1 MSKVFFSYSHK
12 DEPLR
17 NELENHLAMLKRD
30 GTIETWHDRRI
41 LAGADLDEEIDANLE
56 QAEIILLLVSASFL
70 ASEYCY
76 QREMT
81 RALEKHAEGSAT
93 VIPVILK
100 PCDWTPSPFGKL
112 MAVPTDGMAVT
123 MFGNQDEA
131 LSIVAKELR
140 KVATKYQKAQLK
152 PVVAEPAPAVHAQ
165 TSFSAGAQLAVRA
178 TTRSSNLRI
187 KRKFD
192 DHECDEYIED
202 CYEYMARHF
211 EGSLNE
217 LQNRN
222 PQIKTKFKRI
232 DANAFAAWI
241 YEHGNL
247 VSQCSVY
254 YGGGQH
260 FGGNAIRFS
269 NSADAQ
275 RNSFN
280 DMLSVGNDGY
290 TLHLKS
296 GMGFN
301 GAQTLNEHG
310 AAELYWGNL
319 IERLQS

>member
-1 MSKVFFSYSHK
+1 MANVFFSYSHK
-12 DEPLR
+12 DESLR

-30 GTIETWHDRRI
+30 GTITTWNDRRI
-41 LAGADLDEEIDANLE
+41 LAGSDLDQEIDLNLE

-100 PCDWTPSPFGKL
+100 PCDWTPSPFGNL
-112 MAVPTDGMAVT
+112 LAVPTDGRAVT
-123 MFGNQDEA
+123 MFGNQDDA
-131 LSIVAKELR
+131 LSIVAKAIR
-140 KVATKYQKAQLK
+140 KVAEKYKKIESQFAG
-152 PVVAEPAPAVHAQ
+152 VHAAQ
-165 TSFSAGAQLAVRA
+165 AMHTVKSSDGGVPLTS
-178 TTRSSNLRI
+178 RSSNLRI

-192 DHECDEYIED
+192 DHECAEYLEN
-202 CYEYMARHF
+202 CYEYMARYF
-211 EGSLNE
+211 EGSLHE
-217 LQNRN
+217 LQRRN

-254 YGGGQH
+254 SGGVQH
-260 FGGNAIRFS
+260 FGGDAIRFS
-269 NSADAQ
+269 NSADAS

-280 DMLSVGNDGY
+280 DMLSVDNDGY
-290 TLHLKS
+290 TMHLRS
-296 GMGFN
+296 AMGFGGQKN
-301 GAQTLNEHG
+301 VNEHG
-310 AAELYWGNL
+310 AAELYWANL
-319 IERLQS
+319 IQPLQN

>member
-1 MSKVFFSYSHK
+1 MANVFFSYSHK
-12 DEPLR
+12 DEQMR
-17 NELENHLAMLKRD
+17 NELENHLAVLKRD

-41 LAGADLDEEIDANLE
+41 LAGADLDQEIDSKLE
-56 QAEIILLLVSASFL
+56 QAEIILLLVSANFL
-70 ASEYCY
+70 SSEYCY

-131 LSIVAKELR
+131 FSIVAKELR
-140 KVATKYQKAQLK
+140 KVAGKYQSSRVK
-152 PVVAEPAPAVHAQ
+152 PALQIATARGYPQ
-165 TSFSAGAQLAVRA
+165 TFFSGDTMTGTEAI
-178 TTRSSNLRI
+178 RSSNLRI

-192 DHECDEYIED
+192 DHECDEYIEN

-211 EGSLNE
+211 EGSLHE
-217 LQNRN
+217 LQLRN
-222 PQIKTKFKRI
+222 AQIKTKFKRI
-232 DANAFAAWI
+232 DATAFAAWI
-241 YEHGNL
+241 YEEGKL

-254 YGGGQH
+254 CGGSAH

-269 NSADAQ
+269 NSSDVQ

-280 DMLSVGNDGY
+280 EMLSVGNDGY

-296 GMGFN
+296 AMGFN
-301 GAQTLNEHG
+301 GVEVYTEHG

-319 IERLQS
+319 IKPLQV